1 MHQQTNDSHSW
12 CTMVNT
18 YTLLTVLLLI
28 VNTNGINWKIK
39 LGVRI
44 GNLNDGQSYMNEKS
58 KGDLVGILHD
68 LTERIAFLKE
78 KLDLNTSHDNMAWL
92 GISVTGIVIVI
103 IGYILSYVKERIRR
117 ASRNQIDPPTQLVPN
132 RPWIV

>member
-1 MHQQTNDSHSW
+1 MHQQTSDSHSW

-18 YTLLTVLLLI
+18 YTLLALLLLV

-44 GNLNDGQSYMNEKS
+44 GNLDDGQKYIDEKA

-92 GISVTGIVIVI
+92 GISITGVVI
-103 IGYILSYVKERIRR
+103 IIVGYVLSYVKTRIRR
-117 ASRNQIDPPTQLVPN
+117 ASRGPIEPPTQLVP